1 MLLNTHRKRPEFPE
15 TETVSNAAN
24 VSRNS
29 TVMLWTKV
37 SSLTYIPRQTLLLTA
52 GKVEG
57 LAALAEKRRVNK
69 ERDADKVSAI
79 INVVHVCQIVN
90 MQHRTMPTTNPLTKP
105 GAINHPPTS
114 LPKTVRLIDA
124 KRN

>member
-1 MLLNTHRKRPEFPE
+1 MLLPEPECEAIISQRLEEKQRVLDKVNVSMLLNTHRKRPESPE
-15 TETVSNAAN
+15 TETVSSAAN

-79 INVVHVCQIVN
+79 INVVHV
-90 MQHRTMPTTNPLTKP
+90 
-105 GAINHPPTS
+105 
-114 LPKTVRLIDA
+114 TVREYA
-124 KRN
+124 